1 MGIITTLDN
10 YRLIAMNKT
19 QQVFAVTAICL
30 SIILA
35 GAIIAYK
42 PGMVDSNGVLNNPGL
57 RYPTGVG
64 PSLGVG
70 AYTYQGDEPQSKT
83 ISISGAGTSSAKANI
98 AKVNLGV
105 QTKDPSA
112 SEAIEDNAAIM
123 TEVIEALKDLGFT
136 DEDIK
141 TVGFSVNP
149 DYNWEI
155 REVTGYTVSNMVEVT
170 IENLEIVGP
179 VIDAAGAAGANQ
191 VQGISFELKDST
203 REELKMQAY
212 IAALE
217 DAEEKSKVI
226 ADTLGLTIT
235 GVQSVTESSYSP
247 ARTYK
252 GIPEADFASSSGTPI
267 IEGSLTVTVNVHI
280 VYLIE

>member
-1 MGIITTLDN
+1 
-10 YRLIAMNKT
+10 MNKT

-30 SIILA
+30 SIIMA

-42 PGMVDSNGVLNNPGL
+42 PGTIDNNGAESDQSF
-57 RYPTGVG
+57 RFPTGVG
-64 PSLGVG
+64 PSLGSG
-70 AYTYQGDEPQSKT
+70 AYTYQGEEAPAKT
-83 ISISGAGTSSAKANI
+83 ISISGAGSSLAKANL
-98 AKVNLGV
+98 AKVTLGA

-123 TEVIEALKDLGFT
+123 SEIIQVLKGMGFT
-136 DEDIK
+136 DDDLQ
-141 TVGFSVNP
+141 TTGFSVYP
-149 DYNWEI
+149 DYNWDT
-155 REVTGYTVSNMVEVT
+155 REVTGYTVSNLVEVT
-170 IENLEIVGP
+170 IENLDLVGP

-191 VQGISFELKDST
+191 VQGIRFELSDSV

-212 IAALE
+212 VTALE
-217 DAEEKSKVI
+217 DAEEKANVI
-226 ADTLGLTIT
+226 ADTLDLTIT

-252 GIPEADFASSSGTPI
+252 TMPEADFAGSSNTPI

>member
-1 MGIITTLDN
+1 
-10 YRLIAMNKT
+10 MNKT

-42 PGMVDSNGVLNNPGL
+42 PGTIDSNGATNNQGF
-57 RYPTGVG
+57 RFPTGVG
-64 PSLGVG
+64 PSLGFG
-70 AYTYQGDEPQSKT
+70 AYTYQGEEAPAKT
-83 ISISGAGTSSAKANI
+83 ISISGAGSSSAKANL
-98 AKVNLGV
+98 AKVTLGA

-123 TEVIEALKDLGFT
+123 SEIIQVLKGMGFT
-136 DEDIK
+136 DDDLQ
-141 TVGFSVNP
+141 TTGFSVYP
-149 DYNWEI
+149 DYNWDT
-155 REVTGYTVSNMVEVT
+155 REVTGYTVSNLVEVT
-170 IENLEIVGP
+170 IENLDLVGP

-191 VQGISFELKDST
+191 VQGIRFELSDSV

-212 IAALE
+212 VTALE
-217 DAEEKSKVI
+217 DAEEKANVI
-226 ADTLGLTIT
+226 ADTLDLTIT

-252 GIPEADFASSSGTPI
+252 TMPEADFAGSSNTPI